1 MCGNLCTTVDNWF
14 SDQQC
19 DACLCRQKRSK
30 RRCKHTQI
38 EDRLPRSVRLCVIC
52 ISQFYSSSEL
62 GAHRMQLPVT
72 ADAGCIDSIT
82 GGAKA
87 KAACLS
93 DVNFETKF
101 ILAAQRQ
108 GGKLILIF
116 CIELYGGFRVK
127 TVRSRLMRRF
137 CQKVYS
143 ITHRRE
149 VSRLRK
155 LCRQPALVIVDNF

>member
-1 MCGNLCTTVDNWF
+1 MQVWGASDTT
-14 SDQQC
+14 
-19 DACLCRQKRSK
+19 
-30 RRCKHTQI
+30 
-38 EDRLPRSVRLCVIC
+38 PR
-52 ISQFYSSSEL
+52 
-62 GAHRMQLPVT
+62 T
-72 ADAGCIDSIT
+72 ADAGGISR
-82 GGAKA
+82 GWQKA
-87 KAACLS
+87 NAACLS